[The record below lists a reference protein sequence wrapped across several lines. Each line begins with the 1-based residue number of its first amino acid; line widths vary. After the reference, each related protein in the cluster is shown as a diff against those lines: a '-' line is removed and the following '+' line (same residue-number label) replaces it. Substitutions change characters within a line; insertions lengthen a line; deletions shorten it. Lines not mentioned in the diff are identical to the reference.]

1 MSSLVPDNWATDER
15 TRNVVMIS
23 ALLLDYEPFWGTEK
37 TLTKRRL
44 DPCMLNM
51 KSKINNMLQTDK
63 RTNDQRNNK
72 NNHVTSAVS
81 NLSHHSL
88 ISLQYIEKLK

>member
-23 ALLLDYEPFWGTEK
+23 ALLLDYEPFLGTKK

-44 DPCMLNM
+44 DPCMLNI

-72 NNHVTSAVS
+72 NNNVTFS
-81 NLSHHSL
+81 SL
-88 ISLQYIEKLK
+88 

>member
-1 MSSLVPDNWATDER
+1 
-15 TRNVVMIS
+15 MIS
-23 ALLLDYEPFWGTEK
+23 ALLLDYEPFWGTER

-51 KSKINNMLQTDK
+51 KSKINNMSQTDK

-72 NNHVTSAVS
+72 NTHVTFS
-81 NLSHHSL
+81 SL
-88 ISLQYIEKLK
+88 TYRITPSYITMPYVTVY

>member
-1 MSSLVPDNWATDER
+1 MSSLAPDNWATDER

-51 KSKINNMLQTDK
+51 KSKINMLQTDK

-72 NNHVTSAVS
+72 NNHVTFS
-81 NLSHHSL
+81 SL
-88 ISLQYIEKLK
+88 

>member
-72 NNHVTSAVS
+72 NNHVTFS
-81 NLSHHSL
+81 SL
-88 ISLQYIEKLK
+88 

>member
-1 MSSLVPDNWATDER
+1 
-15 TRNVVMIS
+15 MIS

-44 DPCMLNM
+44 DPCMLDI

-72 NNHVTSAVS
+72 NNNVTL
-81 NLSHHSL
+81 NSL
-88 ISLQYIEKLK
+88 

>member
-1 MSSLVPDNWATDER
+1 
-15 TRNVVMIS
+15 MIS
-23 ALLLDYEPFWGTEK
+23 VLLLDYEPFWGTEK

-63 RTNDQRNNK
+63 RQMIRGIIKKKQSCNIQQ
-72 NNHVTSAVS
+72 
-81 NLSHHSL
+81 SL
-88 ISLQYIEKLK
+88 TYRITP

>member
-1 MSSLVPDNWATDER
+1 
-15 TRNVVMIS
+15 MIR

-51 KSKINNMLQTDK
+51 KSKINYMLQTDK
-63 RTNDQRNNK
+63 RTNDQSNNK
-72 NNHVTSAVS
+72 NNHVTSN
-81 NLSHHSL
+81 NL
-88 ISLQYIEKLK
+88 

>member
-44 DPCMLNM
+44 DLCMLNM
-51 KSKINNMLQTDK
+51 KSKINMLQTDK

-72 NNHVTSAVS
+72 NNHVTFS
-81 NLSHHSL
+81 SL
-88 ISLQYIEKLK
+88 

>member
-1 MSSLVPDNWATDER
+1 MSGLTYLAGDPTRKRGSVIWHLADHHWVNKMSSLVPDNWAIDER

-44 DPCMLNM
+44 DPCMLDI
-51 KSKINNMLQTDK
+51 KSK
-63 RTNDQRNNK
+63 
-72 NNHVTSAVS
+72 
-81 NLSHHSL
+81 
-88 ISLQYIEKLK
+88 

>member
-37 TLTKRRL
+37 ALTKRRL

-51 KSKINNMLQTDK
+51 KRKINNMLQTDK

-72 NNHVTSAVS
+72 T
-81 NLSHHSL
+81 
-88 ISLQYIEKLK
+88 IM